1 MKFDDNLQQF
11 CSTAVSYL
19 RKFRWFVIFLSLA
32 LAGVSVFYTLA
43 HLKIDTDRKNLISA
57 KKDLIL
63 LTDRI
68 DEAFGGRDG
77 MVVVVRNVDR
87 RQSIKFAEALVAE
100 LSRHPDRFPE
110 IFYHLDPN
118 SLKPWALLYPEI
130 ADLKKLRDN
139 LLDQRD
145 LINRLADRP
154 SLVNFYTQINEQMA
168 RLMIKAAFTDFL
180 EEQPQQELPDVSLL
194 NNSLKQLLLSLQEGR
209 PFVSPFQS
217 LFPVAISDLSEEG
230 YFFTENDKFLAIMV
244 TPKPGTFPETAKT
257 MELLRKLVHQVQT
270 QFPGLEVGVTGPDA
284 LQADEMQSSMNSI
297 TLATWLSLLGQ
308 FGLLVVFFR
317 GLRRPLVE
325 VAILI
330 IAVCWTFGLATL
342 LVGHLNILSV
352 IFAPLILGLGIDYG
366 VHWLCRLDEEDAA
379 YEQTATLMALNGG
392 VLRSLPGII
401 YAGLAAVF
409 SFLPLAF
416 MNFKGLAELGLI
428 LAIGIFI
435 MLIATILLAP
445 PLVLVSEPY
454 VRADL
459 PERCPVDQAP
469 FLSLKWKYPKRI
481 MFVALVIIGLGIF
494 SLFRVR
500 FDLNPLHL
508 QNPQSESVVWEM
520 RVLKESQ
527 YSASHA
533 AMTAGS
539 LQDLKEKTAALE
551 KLNTVSHVES
561 VLSFLPA
568 HQQEKRSI
576 LKDLEPL
583 VTSVKFTG
591 VSMSS
596 DPKDLANILSRINFK
611 IDEAGKELEKQKA
624 ATSENILETHHL
636 INQILPLL
644 DSQNSVISIRLT
656 DFERHFFA
664 DLHDRWGLFQGY
676 LKSAL
681 TSVDMTPEN
690 LPLAVRVRNMNKGI
704 YLLKAFPAQDIWD
717 AAPLGKFV
725 KSIQTVD
732 PQAVGDPVL
741 LYFITSDFRNAIL
754 MASGIGIL
762 AIAAMLTFIYRSF
775 IMAMLALVPLWVGT
789 CLTLF
794 LMLLL
799 ALPFNQANVLF
810 LPLILG
816 EGVEFGIIILTRWQ
830 LEGSAQAITL
840 PVSTAKGVALAALT
854 TTVGFGSLM
863 ISSHRGT
870 FTLGLLATV
879 GSLCVLWASLRMLP
893 ALLQMVEHKMKP
905 SPTLFH
911 GLLMSPSS
919 QQTSKERA

>member
-1 MKFDDNLQQF
+1 MKFNENFQQV
-11 CSTAVSYL
+11 CSTVVSYL
-19 RKFRWFVIFLSLA
+19 RKFRWFVILLALA
-32 LAGVSVFYTLA
+32 LAGVSVSYTLA

-87 RQSIKFAEALVAE
+87 LQSIKFSEALVAE
-100 LSRHPDRFPE
+100 LRCYPDQFPE
-110 IFYHLDPN
+110 IFYRLDTN
-118 SLKPWALLYPEI
+118 SLKPWALLYPET

-168 RLMIKAAFTDFL
+168 RQMIKAAFTNFL
-180 EEQPQQELPDVSLL
+180 DEQPHQELLDVSLL
-194 NNSLKQLLLSLQEGR
+194 NNTLKQLYLSLKDGQT
-209 PFVSPFQS
+209 FVSPFKS
-217 LFPVAISDLSEEG
+217 FFLGATSDLSEEG
-230 YFFTENDKFLAIMV
+230 YFFTENDKFLAVMV
-244 TPKPGTFPETAKT
+244 TPKPGNFSETAET
-257 MELLRKLVHQVQT
+257 LGLLRDLVRRVQT
-270 QFPGLEVGVTGPDA
+270 QFPGLQVGVTGPDA

-325 VAILI
+325 VVILI

-366 VHWLCRLDEEDAA
+366 VHWLCRLDEEDAT
-379 YEQTATLMALNGG
+379 YEQTATLKALNGG

-416 MNFKGLAELGLI
+416 VNFKGLAELGLI
-428 LAIGIFI
+428 LAIGIFV
-435 MLIATILLAP
+435 MLFATILLAP

-454 VRADL
+454 LNARL
-459 PERCPVDQAP
+459 PERCPVECSP
-469 FLSLKWKYPKRI
+469 YLNLKWKHPKWI
-481 MFVALVIIGLGIF
+481 MSVGLVIIGLGIL
-494 SLFRVR
+494 SLFRVQ

-508 QNPQSESVVWEM
+508 QNPRIESVVWEM
-520 RVLKESQ
+520 RILKESQ
-527 YSASHA
+527 YSTSFA

-539 LQDLKEKTAALE
+539 LHDLEEKTAALK
-551 KLNTVSHVES
+551 KLKTVSQVES

-568 HQQEKRSI
+568 HQQEKRLI

-583 VTSVKFTG
+583 ATSVKLTG
-591 VSMSS
+591 VSMPS

-624 ATSENILETHHL
+624 ATRENLLETHRL

-644 DSQNSVISIRLT
+644 DSQNLVFSNRLA

-664 DLHDRWGLFQGY
+664 DLHDKWGLFQGY

-681 TSVDMTPEN
+681 TSADMTPEN
-690 LPLAVRVRNMNKGI
+690 LPQAVRVRNMNNGI
-704 YLLKAFPAQDIWD
+704 YLIKAFPAQDIWD
-717 AAPLGKFV
+717 TAPLGQFV

-741 LYFITSDFRNAIL
+741 LYFITSDFQNAIL
-754 MASGIGIL
+754 LASGIGIL
-762 AIAAMLTFIYRSF
+762 AIAAMLLFFYRSLLMT
-775 IMAMLALVPLWVGT
+775 ILALVPLWVGT
-789 CLTLF
+789 CLTLL

-799 ALPFNQANVLF
+799 GLTFNQANVLF

-830 LEGSAQAITL
+830 LEGSARAITL
-840 PVSTAKGVALAALT
+840 PVSTAKGVTLASLT

-863 ISSHRGT
+863 ISSHQGT
-870 FTLGLLATV
+870 FSLGLLATV
-879 GSLCVLWASLRMLP
+879 GSLCVLWASLRLLP
-893 ALLQMVEHKMKP
+893 ALLQILEPKIKP

-911 GLLMSPSS
+911 ALLVSPSLP
-919 QQTSKERA
+919 QTGAERG